1 GVQLWD
7 GVTLEDDVFIGPNAT
22 FTNDRMPRS
31 KKYPEV
37 FLRTLVRR
45 GASVGANATIFPVTI
60 GENAMVGAGAV
71 VTRDVPPNAIVVG
84 NPAGIVGYAGATV
97 VPSTPAPDAPAEI
110 GSFPTAVS
118 GVTLHR
124 LPLVKDLR
132 GDLSFG
138 EMRRHVPFDVR
149 RYFLVFHV
157 ASEEIRG

>member
-1 GVQLWD
+1 
-7 GVTLEDDVFIGPNAT
+7 
-22 FTNDRMPRS
+22 
-31 KKYPEV
+31 
-37 FLRTLVRR
+37 
-45 GASVGANATIFPVTI
+45 
-60 GENAMVGAGAV
+60 
-71 VTRDVPPNAIVVG
+71 PPNAIVVG
-84 NPAGIVGYAGATV
+84 NPARIVGYAGATV

-157 ASEEIRG
+157 ASEEIRGEHAHRSLHQFLICVSGRCHVVADDGEHRHEFVMDSPTLGIHLPAMVWAVQYKYSRDAVLLALVS